1 MTAKLP
7 SLVIVGRPN
16 VGKSTL
22 FNRLTGTRR
31 SIVTDEPGITRDRI
45 YGRGTWCGRPFEV
58 VDTGGMLPEDKA
70 DIPREILRQA
80 DVAIACATM
89 LVLVADARAGLM
101 PLDAELARRLRRTG
115 KPLVVAANKVDTSG
129 NVPLAAAFYELG
141 ADVYPVS
148 AEHGTGVDD
157 LLDAVTQDFPQ
168 VAETDEAPTYDERE
182 VQVAIIGR
190 PNVGKSTL
198 LNCLVGAER
207 SIVSAEPGTTR
218 DAVDTQVLRGEKNYR
233 FIDTA
238 GIRRKGKTKLFAEK
252 LSVIMARKHLERA
265 DVALIVADA
274 AAGISAGDATIA
286 GYAHESGR
294 SVIVVMNKWDL
305 AIEAA
310 RRAALEQEKEQVREH
325 AQERA
330 KEGKSRAGPRGKRDE
345 ARRGEREHET
355 PGKGVQ
361 IRTGKGVDK
370 RHGRGQRDTVRNISA
385 DPARLAADY
394 EPLIRDRLKF
404 LPYAPIVFLTAL
416 TGERVEKLY
425 ALIDRVAQARR
436 RRIST
441 GELNRWLAGVDL
453 SRGTS
458 PSAHRVKI
466 YYVTQAS
473 SSPPTFILFTNQRE
487 RLHFSYERFLEN
499 RLREEFDFTGSP
511 IRFIQRVKERGHR
524 ERSKVPERRSRA
536 H

>member
-1 MTAKLP
+1 MTEKLP

-22 FNRLTGTRR
+22 FNRLTHSRR

-45 YGRGTWCGRPFEV
+45 YGAAVWRGRQFEV
-58 VDTGGMLPEDKA
+58 VDTGGMMPEDKA
-70 DIPREILRQA
+70 AIPREIVRQA
-80 DVAIACATM
+80 DVAIAEATLLL
-89 LVLVADARAGLM
+89 LVVDARAGLL

-115 KPLVVAANKVDTSG
+115 KPLVIAANKVDTAG
-129 NVPLAAAFYELG
+129 NIPLAGAFYELG
-141 ADVYPVS
+141 ADVHPVS

-157 LLDAVTQDFPQ
+157 LLDAVTKEFPST
-168 VAETDEAPTYDERE
+168 AAGAGEASSDSAAKYEGAE

-198 LNCLVGAER
+198 LNRLVGAER
-207 SIVSAEPGTTR
+207 SIVSSEPGTTR
-218 DAVDTQVLRGEKNYR
+218 DAVDTHVTRGEKNYR

-238 GIRRKGKTKLFAEK
+238 GIRRKGKTNLLAEK

-265 DVALIVADA
+265 DVALVVADA
-274 AAGISAGDATIA
+274 STGISASDATIA

-294 SVIVVMNKWDL
+294 SVILVMNKWDL
-305 AIEAA
+305 AMEAA
-310 RRAALEQEKEQVREH
+310 RRAALE
-325 AQERA
+325 RA
-330 KEGKSRAGPRGKRDE
+330 KQTDDGTR
-345 ARRGEREHET
+345 RRGSFKDSSGRRFRREKA
-355 PGKGVQ
+355 G
-361 IRTGKGVDK
+361 TGKP
-370 RHGRGQRDTVRNISA
+370 GRGQRDAVRTVKT
-385 DPARLAADY
+385 DPVSLQTEY
-394 EPLIRDRLKF
+394 EALIRERLKF
-404 LPYAPIVFLTAL
+404 LPYAPMVFLSAL
-416 TGERVEKLY
+416 SGERVEKLY
-425 ALIDRVAQARR
+425 ALIDRVSQARR
-436 RRIST
+436 RRITT

-458 PSAHRVKI
+458 PSSRRVKI
-466 YYVTQAS
+466 FYVTQAS

-524 ERSKVPERRSRA
+524 ERARRPNRRRRA
-536 H
+536 SD

>member
-1 MTAKLP
+1 MNEKLP

-45 YGRGTWCGRPFEV
+45 YGRATWRGRPFEV

-70 DIPREILRQA
+70 AIPREIVRQA
-80 DVAIACATM
+80 DVAIAGATT
-89 LVLVADARAGLM
+89 LLLVADARAGLM

-115 KPLVVAANKVDTSG
+115 KPLVVAANKVDTAA
-129 NVPLAAAFYELG
+129 NAPLAAAFYELG
-141 ADVYPVS
+141 ADVFPVS

-157 LLDAVTQDFPQ
+157 LLDSITKNFPA
-168 VAETDEAPTYDERE
+168 AEPVEETEPEE
-182 VQVAIIGR
+182 INIAIIGR

-198 LNCLVGAER
+198 LNALAGAER

-218 DAVDTQVLRGEKNYR
+218 DAVDTQVQRAEKRYR

-238 GIRRKGKTKLFAEK
+238 GIRRKGKTNRLAEK

-265 DVALIVADA
+265 DVALVLADA

-286 GYAHESGR
+286 GYAHQSGR

-305 AIEAA
+305 ALEKA
-310 RRAALEQEKEQVREH
+310 RRAAEEARKERGRPGEP
-325 AQERA
+325 
-330 KEGKSRAGPRGKRDE
+330 GRGK
-345 ARRGEREHET
+345 
-355 PGKGVQ
+355 V
-361 IRTGKGVDK
+361 
-370 RHGRGQRDTVRNISA
+370 GRGQRDAVRTVSA
-385 DPARLAADY
+385 DPQRLVADY
-394 EPLIRDRLKF
+394 EPLIRERLKF
-404 LPYAPIVFLTAL
+404 LDYAPIVSISAL
-416 TGERVEKLY
+416 TGEGISKLY
-425 ALIDRVAQARR
+425 AMIDKVAEARR

-453 SRGTS
+453 ARGTS
-458 PSAHRVKI
+458 PAARRVKI
-466 YYVTQAS
+466 FYITQAS

-487 RLHFSYERFLEN
+487 KLHFSYERFLEN
-499 RLREEFDFTGSP
+499 RLREEFDFTGAP

-524 ERSKVPERRSRA
+524 ERGKMPRRRRRA

>member
-1 MTAKLP
+1 MTGKLP

-22 FNRLTGTRR
+22 FNRLTGSRR

-45 YGRGTWCGRPFEV
+45 YGRGVWRGRAFEV

-70 DIPREILRQA
+70 GIPREIVRQA
-80 DVAIACATM
+80 DVAIAGATL
-89 LVLVADARAGLM
+89 LVLVADARAGLL

-115 KPLVVAANKVDTSG
+115 KPLVVAANKVDTTK
-129 NVPLAAAFYELG
+129 NTTLASAFYELG
-141 ADVYPVS
+141 ADVFPVS

-157 LLDAVTQDFPQ
+157 LLDAITRNFPETETAEAAQADYSGVGESARDNEANQD
-168 VAETDEAPTYDERE
+168 EI
-182 VQVAIIGR
+182 QVAIIGR

-198 LNCLVGAER
+198 LNSLAGAER
-207 SIVSAEPGTTR
+207 SIVSSEPGTTR
-218 DAVDTQVLRGEKNYR
+218 DAVDTEVVRGEKSYR

-238 GIRRKGKTKLFAEK
+238 GIRRKGKTNLLAEK

-265 DVALIVADA
+265 DVALVVADA

-305 AIEAA
+305 ALQKA
-310 RRAALEQEKEQVREH
+310 RDASAALGRVQRKGAEEEREKGGR
-325 AQERA
+325 R
-330 KEGKSRAGPRGKRDE
+330 GLRGTGDWSGKRGREDSRGD
-345 ARRGEREHET
+345 ARK
-355 PGKGVQ
+355 P
-361 IRTGKGVDK
+361 
-370 RHGRGQRDTVRNISA
+370 GRGQRDAGRNVSA
-385 DPARLAADY
+385 DPARLAEDY
-394 EPLIRDRLKF
+394 EVLIRNRLKF
-404 LPYAPIVFLTAL
+404 LPYAPIIYLSAL
-416 TGERVEKLY
+416 TGDRVEKLY

-441 GELNRWLAGVDL
+441 GELNRWLASVDL
-453 SRGTS
+453 GRGTS
-458 PSAHRVKI
+458 PSARRVKI
-466 YYVTQAS
+466 FYVTQAS
-473 SSPPTFILFTNQRE
+473 SSPPTFILFTNQKE

-499 RLREEFDFTGSP
+499 QLRERFDFTGSP

-524 ERSKVPERRSRA
+524 ERARRAEKRGRA
-536 H
+536 D